1 MLLKGLMSF
10 FWMMYSIE
18 YVIVICGEFPATTNK
33 VVCIVRRIE
42 GHAWD
47 SPTHCWDKKNG
58 EDYIYWMVLA
68 MRAYCITA
76 HYLNDVKESDTQP
89 TKCFLATHICLRFF
103 DIAISCILL
112 LLPICMFKLF
122 AETYLAT
129 SPVYIKYIS
138 FLLILRNI
146 FCN

>member
-1 MLLKGLMSF
+1 MRQSNPLL
-10 FWMMYSIE
+10 
-18 YVIVICGEFPATTNK
+18 
-33 VVCIVRRIE
+33 RQ
-42 GHAWD
+42 
-47 SPTHCWDKKNG
+47 KNG
-58 EDYIYWMVLA
+58 ENYIHWMVLA
-68 MRAYCITA
+68 MRGYCTTA
-76 HYLNDVKESDTQP
+76 HYLNDVKESDTQS

-129 SPVYIKYIS
+129 SPVYIKHIS
-138 FLLILRNI
+138 FLLILHNI